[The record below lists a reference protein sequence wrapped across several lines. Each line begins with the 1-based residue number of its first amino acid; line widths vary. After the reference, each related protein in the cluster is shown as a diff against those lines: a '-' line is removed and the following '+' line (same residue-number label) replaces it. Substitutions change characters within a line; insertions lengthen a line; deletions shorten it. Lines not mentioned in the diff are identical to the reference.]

1 MRHRPATSLG
11 RALIAGSGA
20 GAILVAATVPF
31 LGRYGWD
38 RDELYFMSASHHLAL
53 GYVDFPPV
61 TAWVAWLVCA
71 IAGDSLEALRAVSL
85 ACGVATVILVALMA
99 RELGGGFAAQF
110 GGAALW
116 ALTPL
121 ILGSAS
127 IYHPTWFDQLA
138 WVAFLYVATRILVRP
153 EPRLWPLLGVVAGFG
168 SRPSTRSCSC
178 SPPSRFACW
187 YLPARLCGRAVL
199 GSPRESPSSC
209 SCRTSS
215 GRLSTAGRAP
225 TSRRART
232 RRRPRTPPGP
242 HSSSNRSFSSAPPSS
257 LR

>member
-1 MRHRPATSLG
+1 MTHRPATSLG
-11 RALIAGSGA
+11 RALIAGAAA

-61 TAWVAWLVCA
+61 TAWVAWLV
-71 IAGDSLEALRAVSL
+71 GALRRGFPRCLAGRQPGVRGRDRDPGCADGARAWRWLCGAVRRGRRLGADAADPRARRASTTRPGSTSSPGWRSYTSRRESSFDL
-85 ACGVATVILVALMA
+85 NRGCG
-99 RELGGGFAAQF
+99 RC
-110 GGAALW
+110 W
-116 ALTPL
+116 A
-121 ILGSAS
+121 SWRAS
-127 IYHPTWFDQLA
+127 
-138 WVAFLYVATRILVRP
+138 
-153 EPRLWPLLGVVAGFG
+153 G

-178 SPPSRFACW
+178 LPPSRFACW

-209 SCRTSS
+209 SCRTSF
-215 GRLSTAGRAP
+215 GRLSTAGRAS

-232 RRRPRTPPGP
+232 
-242 HSSSNRSFSSAPPSS
+242 
-257 LR
+257 